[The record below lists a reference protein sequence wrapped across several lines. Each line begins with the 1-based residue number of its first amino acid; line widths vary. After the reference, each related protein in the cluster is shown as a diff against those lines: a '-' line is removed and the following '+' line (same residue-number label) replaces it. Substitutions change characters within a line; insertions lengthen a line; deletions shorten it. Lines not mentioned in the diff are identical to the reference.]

1 MLGGGHI
8 GAMLPLSS
16 DIFVVAKSYWEL
28 INVCVLAIDGDTL
41 AILLVD
47 GDVKTVNMS
56 PVL

>member
-16 DIFVVAKSYWEL
+16 DSFVVEKSYWQL
-28 INVCVLAIDGDTL
+28 IDACVLAIDGDTL

-56 PVL
+56 PLL